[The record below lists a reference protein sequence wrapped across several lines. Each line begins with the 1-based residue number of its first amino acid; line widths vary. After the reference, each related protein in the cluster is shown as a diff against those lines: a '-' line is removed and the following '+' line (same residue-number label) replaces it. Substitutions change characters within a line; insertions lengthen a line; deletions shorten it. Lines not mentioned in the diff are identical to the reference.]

1 MNEYD
6 EVELI
11 VDQPQWGLSAGARG
25 AVVDAV
31 PGEDF
36 VAVEFF
42 RPNEEND
49 VHLVSRHLLRVTDRY
64 APSTLVK
71 TTAPQR

>member
-11 VDQPQWGLSAGARG
+11 VDQPQWDLLTGARG

-31 PGEDF
+31 PGEDV
-36 VAVEFF
+36 VAVEFY
-42 RPNEEND
+42 RPDEENV
-49 VHLVSRHLLRVTDRY
+49 VHFVPIRHLRVTDRY
-64 APSTLVK
+64 AMSTLAK
-71 TTAPQR
+71 TTAPGH

>member
-1 MNEYD
+1 MKEYD

-11 VDQPQWGLSAGARG
+11 VDQPHWELSAGARG

-42 RPNEEND
+42 QPNEENV
-49 VHLVSRHLLRVTDRY
+49 VHLVSIHLLRVTDHY
-64 APSTLVK
+64 APSALIK
-71 TTAPQR
+71 ATASQR